1 MTLIVGLG
9 NPDSKYK
16 NNRHNVG
23 FMLIDKLVDEHDCTH
38 INKAPFRGEL
48 YQSTDILFLK
58 PHTYMNLSGESVR
71 AVNDYYKPNR
81 IIVIHDDL
89 DLPFGTLR
97 YKIGGGHGGHNGLR
111 SIDANIGK
119 DYIRVRI
126 GIGKP
131 NNKSDVANF
140 VLSDFSKSQK
150 DALKNILE
158 VSFKATK
165 WIINEDLST
174 ISSKYTLKAEKWSY
188 TKNI

>member
-23 FMLIDKLVDEHDCTH
+23 FMVIDKLVDDHSCTH

-48 YQSTDILFLK
+48 YKSKDILFLK

-71 AVNDYYKPNR
+71 AVSDYYKPER

-111 SIDANIGK
+111 SIDAHMGK
-119 DYIRVRI
+119 DYYRVRI

-131 NNKSDVANF
+131 DNKGDVANF
-140 VLSDFSKSQK
+140 VLSDFPKSQR
-150 DALKNILE
+150 DVLEEILDT
-158 VSFKATK
+158 SIKATK
-165 WIINEDLST
+165 GLINEELST
-174 ISSKYTLKAEKWSY
+174 ISSKYTLKAEK
-188 TKNI
+188 

>member
-23 FMLIDKLVDEHDCTH
+23 FMLIDKLVDEHSCTH
-38 INKAPFRGEL
+38 INKASFRGEL
-48 YQSTDILFLK
+48 YKSKDILFLK

-71 AVNDYYKPNR
+71 AVSDYYKPER

-111 SIDANIGK
+111 SIDAHMGK
-119 DYIRVRI
+119 DYYRVRI

-131 NNKSDVANF
+131 DYKGDVASF
-140 VLSDFSKSQK
+140 VLSDFPKPQK
-150 DALKNILE
+150 DALEEILDIGL
-158 VSFKATK
+158 KATK
-165 WIINEDLST
+165 GLINEELST
-174 ISSKYTLKAEKWSY
+174 ISSKYTLKV
-188 TKNI
+188 TK

>member
-23 FMLIDKLVDEHDCTH
+23 FMVIDKLINDHNFTH
-38 INKAPFRGEL
+38 INKANFRGEL
-48 YQSTDILFLK
+48 YKSRDILFLK

-71 AVNDYYKPNR
+71 AVCDYYKPER
-81 IIVIHDDL
+81 VIVIHDDL

-111 SIDANIGK
+111 SIDSHVGK
-119 DYIRVRI
+119 EYIRVRI

-131 NNKSDVANF
+131 DNKGDVANF
-140 VLSDFSKSQK
+140 VLSDFPKSQK
-150 DALKNILE
+150 DILEEILE
-158 VSFKATK
+158 VSTKATK
-165 WIINEDLST
+165 GLINEELST
-174 ISSKYTLKAEKWSY
+174 ISSKYTLKAQG
-188 TKNI
+188 

>member
-23 FMLIDKLVDEHDCTH
+23 FMVIDKLVDDHNCTH
-38 INKAPFRGEL
+38 INKASFRGEL
-48 YQSTDILFLK
+48 YKSKNILFLK
-58 PHTYMNLSGESVR
+58 PHTYMNLSGDSVR
-71 AVNDYYKPNR
+71 AVSDYYKPER

-111 SIDANIGK
+111 SIDACVGK
-119 DYIRVRI
+119 DYYRTRI

-131 NNKSDVANF
+131 DNKGDVANY
-140 VLSDFSKSQK
+140 VLSDFPKSQK
-150 DALKNILE
+150 ETLEEILDIA
-158 VSFKATK
+158 FRATK
-165 WIINEDLST
+165 GLINEELST
-174 ISSKYTLKAEKWSY
+174 ISSKYTLK
-188 TKNI
+188 KNLSDGQKQ

>member
-23 FMLIDKLVDEHDCTH
+23 FMVIDKLVDDHSCTH
-38 INKAPFRGEL
+38 INKSPFRGEL
-48 YQSTDILFLK
+48 YKSKDILFLK

-71 AVNDYYKPNR
+71 AVSDYYKPEK

-97 YKIGGGHGGHNGLR
+97 YKSGGGHGGHNGLR
-111 SIDANIGK
+111 SIDSHMSK
-119 DYIRVRI
+119 DYYRVRI

-131 NNKSDVANF
+131 DNKVDVANF
-140 VLSDFSKSQK
+140 VLSDFQKSQK
-150 DALKNILE
+150 ETLEEILDTAL
-158 VSFKATK
+158 KATK
-165 WIINEDLST
+165 GLINEELST
-174 ISSKYTLKAEKWSY
+174 ITSKFTLKAEK
-188 TKNI
+188 

>member
-23 FMLIDKLVDEHDCTH
+23 FMVIDKLVDDHNCTH
-38 INKAPFRGEL
+38 INKPAFRGEL
-48 YQSTDILFLK
+48 YKSKDILFLK

-71 AVNDYYKPNR
+71 AVSDYYKPDR

-111 SIDANIGK
+111 SIDAHMGK
-119 DYIRVRI
+119 DYYRVRI

-131 NNKSDVANF
+131 DNKGDVANF
-140 VLSDFSKSQK
+140 VLSDFPKSQQNTL
-150 DALKNILE
+150 DDILN
-158 VSFKATK
+158 VAFQATK
-165 WIINEDLST
+165 GLINEELST
-174 ISSKYTLKAEKWSY
+174 ISSKYTLKAEK
-188 TKNI
+188 

>member
-23 FMLIDKLVDEHDCTH
+23 FMVIDKLIDDHSCTH

-48 YQSTDILFLK
+48 YKSKNILFLK
-58 PHTYMNLSGESVR
+58 PNTYMNLSGESVR
-71 AVNDYYKPNR
+71 AVSDYYKPER

-97 YKIGGGHGGHNGLR
+97 FKIGGGHGGHNGLR
-111 SIDANIGK
+111 SIDAHMGK
-119 DYIRVRI
+119 DYYRVRI

-131 NNKSDVANF
+131 DNKGDVANF
-140 VLSDFSKSQK
+140 VLSDFPKSQK
-150 DALKNILE
+150 ENLEDILNTS
-158 VSFKATK
+158 VDATK
-165 WIINEDLST
+165 GLINEELST
-174 ISSKYTLKAEKWSY
+174 ISSKYTLKVAK
-188 TKNI
+188 